1 MDLQSDNSI
10 GRSEMSIGKR
20 IKELRLALHL
30 NQTDFAK
37 PLGLTYSA
45 IAGYEN
51 ELRNVSEPSIIAIC
65 REYRVNEEWLRSGQG
80 EMFVQTP
87 NSCFEY
93 LAREYNLDAMD
104 IALIREYVSMD
115 AQYRSVIKEK
125 MKKVFSA

>member
-1 MDLQSDNSI
+1 
-10 GRSEMSIGKR
+10 MSIGKR
-20 IKELRLALHL
+20 IKELRLALQL
-30 NQTDFAK
+30 NQTEFAK

-93 LAREYNLDAMD
+93 LAREYKLDAMD
-104 IALIREYVSMD
+104 IALIKEYVSMNE
-115 AQYRSVIKEK
+115 QYRNAIKET

>member
-1 MDLQSDNSI
+1 M
-10 GRSEMSIGKR
+10 GRRAMSIGKR
-20 IKELRLALHL
+20 IKELRLALNL

-37 PLGLTYSA
+37 PLGLTYGA
-45 IAGYEN
+45 IGGYEN

-104 IALIREYVSMD
+104 IALIKEYVSMNE
-115 AQYRSVIKEK
+115 QYRSAIKET

>member
-1 MDLQSDNSI
+1 M
-10 GRSEMSIGKR
+10 GRRAMSIGKR
-20 IKELRLALHL
+20 IKELRLALNL

-37 PLGLTYSA
+37 PLGLTYGA
-45 IAGYEN
+45 IGGYEN

-93 LAREYNLDAMD
+93 LAREYKLDAMD
-104 IALIREYVSMD
+104 IALIKEYVSMNE
-115 AQYRSVIKEK
+115 QYRNAIKET

>member
-1 MDLQSDNSI
+1 M
-10 GRSEMSIGKR
+10 GRRAMSIGKR

-37 PLGLTYSA
+37 PLGLTYGA
-45 IAGYEN
+45 IGGYEN

-104 IALIREYVSMD
+104 IALIKEYVSMD
-115 AQYRSVIKEK
+115 VQYRNAIKEK

>member
-1 MDLQSDNSI
+1 M
-10 GRSEMSIGKR
+10 GRRAMSIGKR
-20 IKELRLALHL
+20 IKELRLALNL

-37 PLGLTYSA
+37 PLGLTYGA
-45 IAGYEN
+45 IGGYEN

-104 IALIREYVSMD
+104 IALIKEYVSMSE
-115 AQYRSVIKEK
+115 QYRSAIKET

>member
-1 MDLQSDNSI
+1 M
-10 GRSEMSIGKR
+10 GRRAMSIGKR
-20 IKELRLALHL
+20 IKELRLALNL

-37 PLGLTYSA
+37 PLGLTYGA
-45 IAGYEN
+45 IGGYEN

-65 REYRVNEEWLRSGQG
+65 REYRVNKEWLRSGQG

-104 IALIREYVSMD
+104 IALIKEYVSMNE
-115 AQYRSVIKEK
+115 QYRNAIKET

>member
-1 MDLQSDNSI
+1 M
-10 GRSEMSIGKR
+10 GRRAMSTGKR
-20 IKELRLALHL
+20 IKELRLALNL

-37 PLGLTYSA
+37 PLGLTYGA
-45 IAGYEN
+45 IGGYEN

-104 IALIREYVSMD
+104 IALIREYVSMNE
-115 AQYRSVIKEK
+115 QYRSAIKET

>member
-1 MDLQSDNSI
+1 M
-10 GRSEMSIGKR
+10 GRRAMSIGKR
-20 IKELRLALHL
+20 IKELRLALNL

-37 PLGLTYSA
+37 PLGLTYGA
-45 IAGYEN
+45 IGGYEN

-104 IALIREYVSMD
+104 IAWIREYVSMNE
-115 AQYRSVIKEK
+115 QYRSAIKET

>member
-1 MDLQSDNSI
+1 M
-10 GRSEMSIGKR
+10 GRRAMSIGKR
-20 IKELRLALHL
+20 IKELRLALNL

-37 PLGLTYSA
+37 PLGLTYGA
-45 IAGYEN
+45 IGGYEN

-104 IALIREYVSMD
+104 IALIREYVSMNE
-115 AQYRSVIKEK
+115 QYRSAIKET

>member
-1 MDLQSDNSI
+1 
-10 GRSEMSIGKR
+10 MSIGKR

-37 PLGLTYSA
+37 PLGLTYGA
-45 IAGYEN
+45 ITGYEN
-51 ELRNVSEPSIIAIC
+51 ELRNVSKPSIIAIC

-93 LAREYNLDAMD
+93 LAREYKLDAMD
-104 IALIREYVSMD
+104 IALIKEYVSMNE
-115 AQYRSVIKEK
+115 QYRNAIKET